1 MKSKL
6 NTHQLAQSKLAEIHS
21 DISTFRYVNVAIS
34 MDLIFF
40 YYILCEIIAYKKN
53 CSSINQDSFSSI
65 VLSYYIIFEVEK

>member
-6 NTHQLAQSKLAEIHS
+6 NTHQLAQSNLAEIHS

-40 YYILCEIIAYKKN
+40 
-53 CSSINQDSFSSI
+53 
-65 VLSYYIIFEVEK
+65 IIFFVRLSPIKKIAAQ